1 MAIIFREWSYSDFIE
16 WRLFMVIIFFQVG
29 IILRALAIIRERQIL
44 EIFELQLISGICNYP
59 SGIYDFL
66 TLENL
71 IFLEF
76 QLSSWIL
83 QLYSSGLQLSF
94 GSLQLSGIQKTY
106 FYGFPIIFLDFA
118 IILLWIAIIFR
129 DLQLSG
135 LEEASFYGIPI
146 IFSYFTI
153 IFS

>member
-1 MAIIFREWSYSDFIE
+1 MWGFFCLGGGFAFEGWRVCFRDWGFSCGVGNFPQGLRICLQSWKFPSGFEDLLAEDGDFWMAIILSGMSDLDFIE

-59 SGIYDFL
+59 SEIYDFL

-83 QLYSSGLQLSF
+83 
-94 GSLQLSGIQKTY
+94 
-106 FYGFPIIFLDFA
+106 
-118 IILLWIAIIFR
+118 
-129 DLQLSG
+129 
-135 LEEASFYGIPI
+135 
-146 IFSYFTI
+146 
-153 IFS
+153 